1 MGFSGEVSC
10 FAEGGRELN
19 KSNTFSDLNERVR
32 QQMKVW
38 RAREASVEEL
48 LKKSDELAD
57 VNPLLGIWSL
67 FDLIRS
73 GRRLYGRY
81 LRSRFGYKVGSKDFN
96 STRVDRLIRPERMYS
111 NDEEFTL
118 FVLRFAEW
126 AAYEGAFI
134 MLMPDLQ
141 EKGACTDQDT
151 YRAWRAKCR
160 CALLEV
166 YGATIA
172 KMRLSKSYADKCLDG
187 SVSREPE
194 IIWFSGWV
202 GAQISLGRN
211 RRLNYSLEEVSTSA
225 RTGLLQELPATT
237 LIELDRLVKEGKQPS
252 KLRNYVTQHLEKA
265 GSQAAYLQREGKLA
279 TDDLSDAA
287 TDEIRLEEF
296 MAKERLE
303 ALRAS
308 ANLST
313 REDQVLELMLKDLR
327 DREIASN
334 LGIAEGSVKTLKH
347 RVREKLKGAAGH

>member
-19 KSNTFSDLNERVR
+19 KRNTFSDLNEQVR

-57 VNPLLGIWSL
+57 VNPLLGAWSL
-67 FDLIRS
+67 FDLIRN

-96 STRVDRLIRPERMYS
+96 STRVDRLVRPERMYS
-111 NDEEFTL
+111 NDEELTL

-151 YRAWRAKCR
+151 YRAWRSKCR
-160 CALLEV
+160 RALLQV

-172 KMRLSKSYADKCLDG
+172 KMRLSKSYADKRLD
-187 SVSREPE
+187 SSLSREPE

-202 GAQISLGRN
+202 GAQISLQRN
-211 RRLNYSLEEVSTSA
+211 LRLKYSLEKEGHSPFSK
-225 RTGLLQELPATT
+225 LLQELPATT
-237 LIELDRLVKEGKQPS
+237 LIETDNLVREEEKPTKLVSRVTKHLANNGSGTPELARDKELAS
-252 KLRNYVTQHLEKA
+252 SDLASVTIAEPMLEA
-265 GSQAAYLQREGKLA
+265 FS
-279 TDDLSDAA
+279 
-287 TDEIRLEEF
+287 
-296 MAKERLE
+296 AKEKLE

-308 ANLST
+308 TKLSK
-313 REDQVLELMLKDLR
+313 REDQVLELMLKDQL

-334 LGIAEGSVKTLKH
+334 LGIAEGSLKSLKH
-347 RVREKLKGAAGH
+347 RVREKLKGAAGQ